1 MNKPCVVA
9 LMLAASLSGCG
20 GYSAPTAPTGGGQM
34 SNPPPPGSMTVT
46 IQDFSFSPATLT
58 IKAGTTVHWKN
69 NGPSAHTT
77 TSDTGTWDSGTLSS
91 PSGGGVYGGNGSSGG
106 TFDFTLTQA
115 GTYSYHCSLHPPTLY
130 PNFTGTITVTP

>member
-1 MNKPCVVA
+1 
-9 LMLAASLSGCG
+9 
-20 GYSAPTAPTGGGQM
+20 
-34 SNPPPPGSMTVT
+34 MTVT

-77 TSDTGTWDSGTLSS
+77 TSDAGTWDSGMLSGPGS
-91 PSGGGVYGGNGSSGG
+91 GGVYGGNSSSGG
-106 TFDFTLTQA
+106 TFDFTFSQA

-130 PNFTGTITVTP
+130 PNFTGSITVTP